1 MVEKSPINTGRVE
14 WSGENPGIYLRD
26 EPEGPWITLA
36 VFGRIAVSPHGRGHF
51 LLLLEKPDEA
61 KGMPD
66 VANVLMTDNDA
77 MMDYILRDFVSKFPT
92 FKGRAGLMAMT
103 RLPVEN
109 VSASGDTHT
118 TYQET
123 VTGGG
128 VEIALTWRELGLP
141 FAVDVGE
148 DQSATGEHQM
158 YSLFVEAGSAEIA
171 VNGRVLKGN
180 VYPRQFFGRPMSSA
194 FLAFSETWLSH

>member
-1 MVEKSPINTGRVE
+1 MADKSPINPGKVE

-36 VFGRIAVSPHGRGHF
+36 VFGRIVVSPHGKGHF
-51 LLLLEKPDEA
+51 LLLLERPDEA

-66 VANVLMTDNDA
+66 IANVLLTDNNP
-77 MMDYILRDFVSKFPT
+77 MTDYILRDFVSKFPT
-92 FKGRAGLMAMT
+92 FRDRAGLKAMT
-103 RLPVEN
+103 RLPIMN
-109 VSASGDTHT
+109 IATSGDTHS
-118 TYQET
+118 TYTET
-123 VTGGG
+123 VNSGD
-128 VEIALTWRELGLP
+128 VEITLTWRDLGKS
-141 FAVDVGE
+141 FAVDVDK

-158 YSLFVEAGSAEIA
+158 YSLFVEAGSAEIV

>member
-1 MVEKSPINTGRVE
+1 MVDKSPINPGKVE

-36 VFGRIAVSPHGRGHF
+36 VFGRIVVSPHGRGHF
-51 LLLLEKPDEA
+51 LLLLERPDEA

-66 VANVLMTDNDA
+66 VANVLLTDNDA
-77 MMDYILRDFVSKFPT
+77 MMDYILRDFVSRFPT
-92 FKGRAGLMAMT
+92 FRGRAGLTAMT
-103 RLPVEN
+103 RLSIEN
-109 VSASGDTHT
+109 VATSGDTHS
-118 TYQET
+118 TYKET
-123 VTGGG
+123 VKGDG
-128 VEIALTWRELGLP
+128 VEITLTWIELGET
-141 FAVDVGE
+141 FAVDVDK

-158 YSLFVEAGSAEIA
+158 YSLFIEAGSAEIV

>member
-1 MVEKSPINTGRVE
+1 MAEVSPINTGRVE

-36 VFGRIAVSPHGRGHF
+36 VFGRIVVSPHGRGHF
-51 LLLLEKPDEA
+51 LLLLERPDEA

-66 VANVLMTDNDA
+66 VANVLMTDNDS

-92 FKGRAGLMAMT
+92 FRGRAGLTTMT
-103 RLPVEN
+103 RLPIES
-109 VSASGDTHT
+109 VSASGDIHT
-118 TYQET
+118 TYNET
-123 VTGGG
+123 VRGGD

-141 FAVDVGE
+141 FAVDVDK

>member
-1 MVEKSPINTGRVE
+1 MADKSPINPGKVE

-36 VFGRIAVSPHGRGHF
+36 VFGRIVVSPHGKGHF
-51 LLLLEKPDEA
+51 LLLLERPDEA

-66 VANVLMTDNDA
+66 VANVLLTDNNP
-77 MMDYILRDFVSKFPT
+77 MTDYILRDFVSKFPT
-92 FKGRAGLMAMT
+92 FKDRAGLTAMT
-103 RLPVEN
+103 RLPIMN
-109 VSASGDTHT
+109 IATSGDTHS
-118 TYQET
+118 TYKET
-123 VTGGG
+123 VISGD
-128 VEIALTWRELGLP
+128 VEITLTWRELGKL
-141 FAVDVGE
+141 FAVDVDKE
-148 DQSATGEHQM
+148 QSATGEHQM
-158 YSLFVEAGSAEIA
+158 YSLFVEAGSAEIV

>member
-1 MVEKSPINTGRVE
+1 MADKSPINPGKVE

-36 VFGRIAVSPHGRGHF
+36 VFGRIVVSPHGRGHF
-51 LLLLEKPDEA
+51 LLLLERPDEA

-66 VANVLMTDNDA
+66 VANVLLTDNNPMTD
-77 MMDYILRDFVSKFPT
+77 YIMRDFVSKFPT
-92 FKGRAGLMAMT
+92 FRDRAGLTAMT
-103 RLPVEN
+103 RLPIKN
-109 VSASGDTHT
+109 IATSADTQNAYT
-118 TYQET
+118 ET
-123 VTGGG
+123 VYSDD
-128 VEIALTWRELGLP
+128 VEVTLTWRELGKS
-141 FAVDVGE
+141 FAVDVDK

-158 YSLFVEAGSAEIA
+158 YSLFVEAGSAEIV